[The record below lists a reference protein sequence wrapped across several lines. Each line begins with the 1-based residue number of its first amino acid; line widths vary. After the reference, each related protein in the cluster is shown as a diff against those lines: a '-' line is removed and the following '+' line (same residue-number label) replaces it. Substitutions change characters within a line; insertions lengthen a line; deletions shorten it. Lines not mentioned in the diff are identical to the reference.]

1 MFEHCNVEGSVE
13 FASHRT
19 VADPAY
25 ARAEE
30 LKSGYAD
37 AQRQFLASLQ
47 KASYAK
53 ATWRQILQKRD
64 PPGARALSHL
74 AADVHAHP
82 GGAR

>member
-1 MFEHCNVEGSVE
+1 MFEHCNVEGSIE

-53 ATWRQILQKRD
+53 ATR
-64 PPGARALSHL
+64 
-74 AADVHAHP
+74 
-82 GGAR
+82 